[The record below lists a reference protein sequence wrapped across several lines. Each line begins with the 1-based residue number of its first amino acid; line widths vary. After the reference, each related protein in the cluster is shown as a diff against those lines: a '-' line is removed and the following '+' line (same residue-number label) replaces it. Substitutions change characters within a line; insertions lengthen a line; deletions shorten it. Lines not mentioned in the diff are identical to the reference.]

1 MTGRDACPTS
11 SSIELFSGI
20 TIVQLRILNIQNP
33 VSSIKYLASSIQYP
47 VSRMIETEALTKKY
61 DDLVAVDDLSLHV
74 ESGEIFVF
82 LGPNGAGKT
91 TTIKILTGLL
101 QPTSGKAS
109 IAGIDVVESPIEV
122 KRIMGYLPEDPYL
135 YDKLTGKEFLQ
146 FVTDMHGVKNNQGK
160 VDFFMELFE
169 LSSAADELIEGYS
182 LGMKKK
188 VAIGAALIHDPK
200 VLFLDEPTGGLD
212 PKSARMMKDL
222 LQDIRDRGNTV
233 FMTTHILEVAE
244 KMCDRVGIINN
255 GKLIKVGT
263 IEELSEEAQ
272 ETTAGSLEDIF
283 LELTG
288 GTQRDQI
295 SQFLDDVAETK
306 KEKEK

>member
-1 MTGRDACPTS
+1 
-11 SSIELFSGI
+11 
-20 TIVQLRILNIQNP
+20 
-33 VSSIKYLASSIQYP
+33 
-47 VSRMIETEALTKKY
+47 MIETRTLTKKY
-61 DDLVAVDDLSLHV
+61 GDLIAVENLNLRV
-74 ESGEIFVF
+74 ESGELFVF

-101 QPTSGKAS
+101 RPTSGEAS
-109 IAGIDVVESPIEV
+109 VGGINVVESPLEV
-122 KRIMGYLPEDPYL
+122 KKIMGYLPENPFL
-135 YDKLTGKEFLQ
+135 YDKLTGREFLQ
-146 FVTDMHGVKNNQGK
+146 FIADMHEMQKKRNRIER
-160 VDFFMELFE
+160 FMELFE
-169 LSSAADELIEGYS
+169 LTSAADELIEGYS

-188 VAIGAALIHDPK
+188 VAIGAALLHDPK

-222 LQDIRDRGNTV
+222 LQDMCHRGTTV

-263 IEELSEEAQ
+263 IEELRSEAQ
-272 ETTAGSLEDIF
+272 KTASGSLEDIF

-288 GTQRDQI
+288 GTQEDQI
-295 SQFLDDVAETK
+295 SQFLDDVANNS
-306 KEKEK
+306 

>member
-1 MTGRDACPTS
+1 
-11 SSIELFSGI
+11 
-20 TIVQLRILNIQNP
+20 
-33 VSSIKYLASSIQYP
+33 
-47 VSRMIETEALTKKY
+47 MIETKGLTKKY
-61 DDLVAVDDLSLHV
+61 GDLTAVDDLNLYV
-74 ESGEIFVF
+74 EPGELFVF

-101 QPTSGKAS
+101 QPTLGKAS
-109 IAGIDVVESPIEV
+109 VAGIDVVESPLEV
-122 KRIMGYLPEDPYL
+122 KKIMGYLPEDPFL
-135 YDKLTGKEFLQ
+135 YDKLTGNEFLQ
-146 FVTDMHGVKNNQGK
+146 FVADMHGVQKKQDK
-160 VDFFMELFE
+160 IEKFMELFE

-222 LQDIRDRGNTV
+222 LQDIRSRGATV

-244 KMCDRVGIINN
+244 RMCDRVGIINN
-255 GKLIKVGT
+255 GKLIKAGT
-263 IEELSEEAQ
+263 IEELRRAAL
-272 ETTAGSLEDIF
+272 ETAEGSLEDIF

-288 GTQRDQI
+288 GTQKGQV
-295 SQFLDDVAETK
+295 SQFLDDVADHS
-306 KEKEK
+306 

>member
-1 MTGRDACPTS
+1 
-11 SSIELFSGI
+11 
-20 TIVQLRILNIQNP
+20 
-33 VSSIKYLASSIQYP
+33 
-47 VSRMIETEALTKKY
+47 MIEIEALTKKY
-61 DDLVAVDDLSLHV
+61 GELTAVSDLSLRV
-74 ESGEIFVF
+74 EPGELFVF

-101 QPTSGKAS
+101 QPTSGRAS
-109 IAGIDVVESPIEV
+109 VAGIDVVESPIEV
-122 KRIMGYLPEDPYL
+122 KRIMGYLPEDPFL
-135 YDKLTGKEFLQ
+135 YGKLTGSEFLQ
-146 FVTDMHGVKNNQGK
+146 FVADIHGVQRNRDKIER
-160 VDFFMELFE
+160 FIELFE

-222 LQDIRDRGNTV
+222 LQDMRNRGATV

-263 IEELSEEAQ
+263 IEELRSEARKTERN
-272 ETTAGSLEDIF
+272 GSLEDIF

-288 GTQRDQI
+288 GTQEDQI
-295 SQFLDDVAETK
+295 SQFLDDVADHS
-306 KEKEK
+306 

>member
-1 MTGRDACPTS
+1 
-11 SSIELFSGI
+11 
-20 TIVQLRILNIQNP
+20 
-33 VSSIKYLASSIQYP
+33 
-47 VSRMIETEALTKKY
+47 MIEIEALTKKY
-61 DDLVAVDDLSLHV
+61 GDLTAVDNLDLRV
-74 ESGEIFVF
+74 EPGELFVF

-109 IAGIDVVESPIEV
+109 VAGIDVVESPIEV
-122 KRIMGYLPEDPYL
+122 KKIMGYLPEDPFL
-135 YDKLTGKEFLQ
+135 YNKLTGGEFLQ
-146 FVTDMHGVKNNQGK
+146 FVADMHGVQKK
-160 VDFFMELFE
+160 RDKIERFMELFE

-212 PKSARMMKDL
+212 PKSARIMKDL
-222 LQDIRDRGNTV
+222 LQDIRNRGTTV

-263 IEELSEEAQ
+263 IEELRSEAR
-272 ETTAGSLEDIF
+272 ETERNGSLEDIF

-288 GTQRDQI
+288 GTQEDQI
-295 SQFLDDVAETK
+295 SQFLDDVTDHS
-306 KEKEK
+306 

>member
-1 MTGRDACPTS
+1 
-11 SSIELFSGI
+11 
-20 TIVQLRILNIQNP
+20 
-33 VSSIKYLASSIQYP
+33 
-47 VSRMIETEALTKKY
+47 MIETKSLTKKY
-61 DDLVAVDDLSLHV
+61 GDLVAVDDLDLRV
-74 ESGEIFVF
+74 EAGELFVF

-101 QPTSGKAS
+101 QPTSGVAS
-109 IAGIDVVESPIEV
+109 VAGIDVMESPIEV
-122 KRIMGYLPEDPYL
+122 KKIMGYLPEDPFL
-135 YDKLTGKEFLQ
+135 YDKLTGREFLQ
-146 FVTDMHGVKNNQGK
+146 FVADMYGVENKQDK
-160 VDFFMELFE
+160 IERFMELFE

-212 PKSARMMKDL
+212 PRSARMMKDL
-222 LQDIRDRGNTV
+222 LQNMRSRGTTV

-255 GKLIKVGT
+255 GELIKVGT
-263 IEELSEEAQ
+263 IDELRSGTQ
-272 ETTAGSLEDIF
+272 ETTTGSLEDIF

-288 GTQRDQI
+288 GTQEDWVN
-295 SQFLDDVAETK
+295 QFLDDVANHS
-306 KEKEK
+306 

>member
-1 MTGRDACPTS
+1 MLDTGYWMLDTGYWMLDTGYWMLDAGIS
-11 SSIELFSGI
+11 SIKHRASSIEH
-20 TIVQLRILNIQNP
+20 R
-33 VSSIKYLASSIQYP
+33 VSSTEHQAPSI
-47 VSRMIETEALTKKY
+47 MIETEALTKKY
-61 DDLVAVDDLSLHV
+61 GDLTAVEELDLFV
-74 ESGEIFVF
+74 KPGELFVF

-101 QPTSGKAS
+101 QPTSGKALV
-109 IAGIDVVESPIEV
+109 AGIDVLESPIEV
-122 KRIMGYLPEDPYL
+122 KKIMGYLPEDPFL
-135 YDKLTGKEFLQ
+135 YNKLTGREFLQ
-146 FVTDMHGVKNNQGK
+146 FAADMHGVKKKQDK
-160 VDFFMELFE
+160 IESFMELFE

-222 LQDIRDRGNTV
+222 LQDIRSRGTTV

-255 GKLIKVGT
+255 GKLAKVGT
-263 IEELSEEAQ
+263 IEELRSETQGTERK
-272 ETTAGSLEDIF
+272 GSLEDIF
-283 LELTG
+283 LDLTG
-288 GTQRDQI
+288 GTQKDQI
-295 SQFLDDVAETK
+295 SQFLDDVANHS
-306 KEKEK
+306 

>member
-1 MTGRDACPTS
+1 MLQTS
-11 SSIELFSGI
+11 D
-20 TIVQLRILNIQNP
+20 
-33 VSSIKYLASSIQYP
+33 
-47 VSRMIETEALTKKY
+47 LTKKY
-61 DDLVAVDDLSLHV
+61 GDLVAVDNVSLCV
-74 ESGEIFVF
+74 EPGELFVF

-101 QPTSGKAS
+101 RPTSGKAS

-122 KRIMGYLPEDPYL
+122 KKIMGYLPEDPFL
-135 YDKLTGKEFLQ
+135 YDKLTGREFLE
-146 FVTDMHGVKNNQGK
+146 FVSAMHGIQAKQ
-160 VDFFMELFE
+160 DRIERFIELFD
-169 LSSAADELIEGYS
+169 LSSAADELIDGYS

-212 PKSARMMKDL
+212 PRSARMMKDL
-222 LQDIRDRGNTV
+222 LQDMRSRGTTV

-244 KMCDRVGIINN
+244 KMCDRVGIIND

-263 IEELSEEAQ
+263 IEELRSEALG
-272 ETTAGSLEDIF
+272 TAAGSLEDIF

-288 GTQRDQI
+288 GTHEDQI
-295 SQFLDDVAETK
+295 SQFLDDVANHS
-306 KEKEK
+306 